1 MLAARVRDYE
11 PSYLDELTAAGEVLW
26 AGHAS
31 LPGADGWVSLHLA
44 DQAPLTLPEH
54 EPFEHSE
61 LHQAVLDALAPGGA
75 WFFRQLAQQVGSTD
89 DKALS
94 ATLWDLVWSGRI
106 SNDTLTPLRALTRSG
121 TPSHRTKRPPARPRD
136 GFDHRPRRRVAAHRA
151 ARDRR
156 PLGAAPRARH
166 RPDPPR
172 ARRGR
177 AAARPARRRDPRRG
191 GQRAAARRLRGGLQ
205 GALGVRGLR
214 PLPARLLR
222 RGAGRGPVRHRRRDR
237 PAPHLQ
243 RGRRPAAKPD
253 VGLPGRH
260 RPGQPLRRG
269 PALAGA
275 ARLAGT
281 GPAARPAPWWSWS
294 TATWSSTSSAAAARC

>member
-1 MLAARVRDYE
+1 M
-11 PSYLDELTAAGEVLW
+11 
-26 AGHAS
+26 
-31 LPGADGWVSLHLA
+31 
-44 DQAPLTLPEH
+44 
-54 EPFEHSE
+54 
-61 LHQAVLDALAPGGA
+61 LDALAPGGA

-94 ATLWDLVWSGRI
+94 ATLWDLVWAGRI

-121 TPSHRTKRPPARPRD
+121 TPSHRTKRPPARPRMATT
-136 GFDHRPRRRVAAHRA
+136 HRSRRRLDAHRT

-172 ARRGR
+172 ARGGR

-191 GQRAAARRLRGGLQ
+191 GQRAAAGRLRCGLQ

-214 PLPARLLR
+214 PLSARLLR
-222 RGAGRGPVRHRRRDR
+222 GGAGRRPVRYGGRDR
-237 PAPHLQ
+237 PVAHLQ
-243 RGRRPAAKPD
+243 RGRRRRQAD

-260 RPGQPLRRG
+260 RPGQSLRRG
-269 PALAGA
+269 PPLAAEDGRDKA
-275 ARLAGT
+275 TEAIAR
-281 GPAARPAPWWSWS
+281 AARPVRWWSWS
-294 TATWSSTSSAAAARC
+294 TASSSSTSSAAAAPC